1 MEKQT
6 RNVDTMRNPI
16 DPDLPP
22 VTLPDALCGTDDQ
35 VLVAAAL
42 GLGSFGIAYAGL
54 VNWAERTGVIEGKS
68 SLFVAFGTLVTVAI
82 RQVMPSG
89 FVYDLAAFVFSGT
102 PMIVNQLE
110 NHRRDKARARRREK
124 GVWHNNGSLNG
135 LPTAGQKK
143 PGTRPRSI

>member
-1 MEKQT
+1 MRQCNQEDVEKLGSNW
-6 RNVDTMRNPI
+6 R
-16 DPDLPP
+16 
-22 VTLPDALCGTDDQ
+22 
-35 VLVAAAL
+35 LVAAAL

-68 SLFVAFGTLVTVAI
+68 SLFVAFGTLVTIAI

-102 PMIVNQLE
+102 PMIVNQME

-135 LPTAGQKK
+135 LPTVGQKK